1 MIAKLRSREHKA
13 TSSARWMNERA
24 DEEVRTD
31 DYASG
36 DTAMASNKPHSRTL
50 HYSPSTE
57 VAL

>member
-1 MIAKLRSREHKA
+1 
-13 TSSARWMNERA
+13 MNERA

-36 DTAMASNKPHSRTL
+36 DAAMASNKPHSGTL
-50 HYSPSTE
+50 HHAPSTE